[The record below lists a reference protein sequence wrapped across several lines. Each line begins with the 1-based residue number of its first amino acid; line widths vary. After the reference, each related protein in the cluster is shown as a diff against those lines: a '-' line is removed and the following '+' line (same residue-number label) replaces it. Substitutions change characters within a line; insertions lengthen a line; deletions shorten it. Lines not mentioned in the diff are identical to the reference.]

1 MTLEKSGEKGQGVS
15 HAAILEPG
23 LLSKENNKCKGSEMG
38 SVWGDQRTGGCD
50 SWGRMSKGENSRR
63 WVQRRGARW

>member
-38 SVWGDQRTGGCD
+38 RV
-50 SWGRMSKGENSRR
+50 
-63 WVQRRGARW
+63 